1 MAEYKLVVRKGPAP
15 GKTFEL
21 TQKELTI
28 GRDINNEIAIND
40 PEISRRHCRLVQQ
53 AEGYT
58 LEDLGS
64 TNGTFVN
71 EKRISGTHT
80 LRHGESVRVGE
91 NVILVFEMIEDDPD
105 ATLASRGV
113 RAQVQAPPEP
123 QAPPR
128 QPKKRKAGPAFTMP
142 NLRDNRTLLIGCGAL
157 LVVGICVVVGGL
169 WYIDAN
175 YLWCDVFGGLLA
187 NCP

>member
-1 MAEYKLVVRKGPAP
+1 MAEYQLVMRKGPAP
-15 GKTFEL
+15 GKNFEL

-80 LRHGESVRVGE
+80 LCHGESVRVGE
-91 NVILVFEMIEDDPD
+91 NVILIFEKIEYDAD
-105 ATLASRGV
+105 ATLASRGA
-113 RAQVQAPPEP
+113 RAQVQAIP
-123 QAPPR
+123 QAPPK

-175 YLWCDVFGGLLA
+175 FLWCDVFGGMIA